1 MVRLVRRFLVIA
13 ALMFWQ
19 GGFTFYAAVV
29 VPIGADVLESHT
41 KQGFITRQVSNWLNV
56 AGGVGLV
63 FLAWDVASWRDSA
76 RWRCWLR
83 WTAWFAAL
91 VALGALAVLHLRL
104 DGFLDPDNM
113 RVLQREQYREMHRVY
128 LWTSTT
134 QWGAIIV
141 WLLLTLSAWRAEDVP
156 LTKPRN

>member
-29 VPIGADVLESHT
+29 VPIGADVLQSHT

-56 AGGVGLV
+56 AGGVGLAL
-63 FLAWDVASWRDSA
+63 LAWDVASGKDSA
-76 RWRCWLR
+76 RWRYWLR
-83 WTAWFAAL
+83 WTAWA
-91 VALGALAVLHLRL
+91 VALATLGMLAVLHLWL
-104 DGFLDPDNM
+104 DCFLDPDHL
-113 RVLQREQYREMHRVY
+113 RVLEREQYREMHRVY

-134 QWGAIIV
+134 QWGAILV
-141 WLLLTLSAWRAEDVP
+141 WLLLTLSAWRAED
-156 LTKPRN
+156 N